1 MTASGAVSVGSNP
14 TGGAVQRHK
23 FEYSDNLDVTLP
35 RACDL
40 RKRGSVSDLAPDPR
54 PGNEP
59 PGGNLLLSGI
69 Q

>member
-1 MTASGAVSVGSNP
+1 
-14 TGGAVQRHK
+14 
-23 FEYSDNLDVTLP
+23 LP

-40 RKRGSVSDLAPDPR
+40 RKPGSVSDLAPDPR